1 MFGDK
6 FNLGGLASLMKN
18 AGKIQDMMKDAQAE
32 LAKVEVTGE
41 SGAGLVKV
49 TVNAE
54 NYAKSVEIDDSLLSE
69 DKAVLQDLIAS
80 AINDATQKTQKV
92 KEEMVSKND
101 LLGNIMGGAKSD
113 NN

>member
-6 FNLGGLASLMKN
+6 FNLGNIASLMKN
-18 AGKIQDMMKDAQAE
+18 ANKIQDMMKDAQAQ

-54 NYAKSVEIDDSLLSE
+54 GYAKAIHIDDSVLSE
-69 DKAVLQDLIAS
+69 GKEVLQDLIAA
-80 AINDATQKTQKV
+80 AINDATQKVQKI
-92 KEEMVSKND
+92 KEQMLSSND
-101 LLGNIMGGAKSD
+101 ILGNILGDKGTER
-113 NN
+113 